1 MLGEAFRRSHK
12 QTRADRAAAQV
23 AMEQSR
29 LRMLE
34 LTKAVDEAGPAVRAK
49 SEFLANMSHEIRTPM
64 NAIVGMT
71 ELALCEELPPEVHER
86 LVYVRSSAQALS
98 RLLFD
103 LLDVAGM
110 ESGKAMLA
118 EQPFSLRETI
128 EAAIEAVA
136 PVARRKNLPLAWSIA
151 PETPCVLGGD
161 AARLGQVLGNLLDN
175 AVKFTERGEINVDVC
190 MERSTRQSVSL
201 LFCVADTGIGIPL
214 DQQERIFDPF
224 TQVDSSITRR
234 HQGSGMG
241 LAIASRLVRLMNG
254 RMWVESSV
262 GTGSKFYF
270 SARFSQAE
278 NIDPSATTGYSR
290 GAASPTDDS
299 SGDSATSQET
309 AGTLAA
315 TPAFCAEILLAEDT
329 PASSELIRRI
339 LVKRGHHVV
348 VAADGCATIE
358 HCRRQRFD
366 VILMDVQMPTVDGFQ
381 ATAAIRAMA
390 NDHGPVATS
399 PQVPIIAVTAYAMPG
414 DEDRCLAAG
423 MDAYLSKPVAAE
435 RMLRLVEEQAAAHR
449 SATRAMGPEDPP
461 GEFPGDQPCCHK
473 GTPEMEIAGET
484 SPLLDLK
491 AALGR
496 LGGDQELLESLISM
510 FLSDAPELLERAG
523 VCLANN
529 NMAEGKRAVHSLKG
543 LASNFGASQATDA
556 ARMAENAFI
565 AGDRAQA
572 GHRLSMLR
580 DRINQVSDALRT
592 VVRDAPG

>member
-1 MLGEAFRRSHK
+1 MIRARWTNTGEEKAPDGSGANHREGWFPSRWTVRSFEPYLFGLAFVGLALTIHWTLNGVWESAATAFLLFLSIFISAWQGGGKAGAFSLVLGTITVGLISMPQRSSVPAWRADIWPGLSFFFLQGLFVCMLGEAFRRSHK

-234 HQGSGMG
+234 HQGSGLG

-358 HCRRQRFD
+358 HCR
-366 VILMDVQMPTVDGFQ
+366 
-381 ATAAIRAMA
+381 
-390 NDHGPVATS
+390 
-399 PQVPIIAVTAYAMPG
+399 
-414 DEDRCLAAG
+414 
-423 MDAYLSKPVAAE
+423 LS
-435 RMLRLVEEQAAAHR
+435 
-449 SATRAMGPEDPP
+449 
-461 GEFPGDQPCCHK
+461 
-473 GTPEMEIAGET
+473 
-484 SPLLDLK
+484 
-491 AALGR
+491 
-496 LGGDQELLESLISM
+496 
-510 FLSDAPELLERAG
+510 
-523 VCLANN
+523 
-529 NMAEGKRAVHSLKG
+529 
-543 LASNFGASQATDA
+543 
-556 ARMAENAFI
+556 AF
-565 AGDRAQA
+565 
-572 GHRLSMLR
+572 
-580 DRINQVSDALRT
+580 
-592 VVRDAPG
+592 